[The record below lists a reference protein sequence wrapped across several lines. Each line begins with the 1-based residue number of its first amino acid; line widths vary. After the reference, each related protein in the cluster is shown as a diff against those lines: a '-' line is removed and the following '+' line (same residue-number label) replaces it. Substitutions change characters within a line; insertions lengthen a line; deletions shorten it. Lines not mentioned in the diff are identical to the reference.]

1 MAGADHPEND
11 MKLNMKKANHD
22 NNFEKLKHVVVSTLA
37 AAAVI
42 KRKFWLMRKAIKS
55 DKLLLWLIEKQSQDL
70 KSLYESRKLISWWP
84 VTTLPSHLAH
94 AASAG
99 NSVCPSNHE
108 SFSSVTNRKKFMPS
122 P

>member
-1 MAGADHPEND
+1 VAGADHPEND

-55 DKLLLWLIEKQSQDL
+55 DKLLLWLIEKQVTEWCKCFICISC
-70 KSLYESRKLISWWP
+70 SLVFVGIVLYTILYFG
-84 VTTLPSHLAH
+84 T
-94 AASAG
+94 
-99 NSVCPSNHE
+99 
-108 SFSSVTNRKKFMPS
+108 
-122 P
+122 